1 MSGTAARSTWAD
13 RMVAETGTRR
23 STTSRVIAMA
33 KTASLKNST
42 RSNSRFPASLISP
55 LPPHTSDAAQPVGL
69 RTGRLRTGGPGTG
82 GPGTGNPP
90 PGRSGPGVAPGV
102 MSSLDMGRLLAVLT
116 RRCAAGRGSERTVLR
131 ASSTRAGPARKLG
144 ARFRDEFGARL
155 GGKLGGGQRPRGLL
169 DQAGRLQ
176 FAVDHAELAQPP
188 RTDQDP
194 AFQRANGLVIGGHG
208 IGQCPAQPVDVLAQ
222 AG

>member
-13 RMVAETGTRR
+13 RMVAEIGTRR

-42 RSNSRFPASLISP
+42 RSNSRFPASIISP

-69 RTGRLRTGGPGTG
+69 RTGRLGP
-82 GPGTGNPP
+82 GNPP
-90 PGRSGPGVAPGV
+90 PARSGPGVSPGV

-176 FAVDHAELAQPP
+176 FAVDHAELVQPP
-188 RTDQDP
+188 GADQDP
-194 AFQRANGLVIGGHG
+194 AFQ
-208 IGQCPAQPVDVLAQ
+208 
-222 AG
+222 